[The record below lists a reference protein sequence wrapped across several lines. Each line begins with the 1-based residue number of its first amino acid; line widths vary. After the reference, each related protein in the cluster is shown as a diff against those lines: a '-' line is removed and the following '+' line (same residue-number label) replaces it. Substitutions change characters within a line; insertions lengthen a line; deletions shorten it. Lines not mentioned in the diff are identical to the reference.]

1 MKVLLDENLPHDL
14 RHFLPGHTV
23 FTVAFQEWDGLQNG
37 ELLTAAAAN
46 GFDVLLTIDAGLEY
60 QQNLAALPMAV
71 VKLRAKSNKL
81 VDLMPLVP
89 QILVAL
95 VALEPCTLV
104 TIG

>member
-1 MKVLLDENLPHDL
+1 M
-14 RHFLPGHTV
+14 
-23 FTVAFQEWDGLQNG
+23 
-37 ELLTAAAAN
+37 
-46 GFDVLLTIDAGLEY
+46 LLTIDAGLEY

-81 VDLMPLVP
+81 VYLMPLVP